1 MSKKITLA
9 IADDEQL
16 FRQGLKTILGLSP
29 NLKVLFDAENG
40 RDLIN
45 KLKEAEELPQI
56 VITDLKMPELN
67 GVEATKIITKE
78 FSDIKV
84 IALTSYFS
92 KSFIINMLS
101 IGAVAYLA
109 KDSTPTLMIDTIK
122 QVAEKGFYYDDK
134 VLKHVH
140 DNIKNPSSNNK
151 STFDSSFITDREREV
166 LKLICEQKTS
176 AEIAKI
182 LNKSPRTIDGIRNSL
197 LIKTDSKNIAGLVIF
212 AIKNKLI
219 TLEETI

>member
-9 IADDEQL
+9 LADDEQL

-29 NLKVLFDAENG
+29 DLEVIFDAENG

-45 KLKEAEELPQI
+45 KLKEVEEPPQI
-56 VITDLKMPELN
+56 VVTDLKMPELN

-78 FSDIKV
+78 FPNIKV

-92 KSFIINMLS
+92 KSFIINMIS

-109 KDSTPTLMIDTIK
+109 KDSTPTLMINTIK
-122 QVAEKGFYYDDK
+122 EVAEKGFYYDDK
-134 VLKHVH
+134 VLKHIH
-140 DNIKNPSSNNK
+140 DNIKNPNNNK

-176 AEIAKI
+176 AEIAKM

-197 LIKTDSKNIAGLVIF
+197 LAKTASKNIAGLVIF

-219 TLEETI
+219 SLDDSL